1 MISNINDNYCNNCGK
16 YGHYYHHC
24 KIPITSIGI
33 IVFRISDFPNISD
46 LSSNTLNNDKN
57 KKIEYL
63 MICRKD
69 TLGYIDFMRGKYS
82 VYNKEYIMN
91 MIKQM
96 TEEEKKIIL
105 LKDFDLAWKHI
116 WGDNSISNQYKSE
129 EIISKE
135 KFNLLKEGIFNKIDF
150 YNLDSLIDESYKYNI
165 WTEPEWGF
173 PKGRRNFQ
181 EKDYEC
187 AFREFTEETG
197 YNYKYLKN
205 IKNLLPF
212 EEIFT
217 GSNYKS
223 YKHKYY
229 LTFMD
234 YNHSLNVN
242 KFDTIEVSKIEWKTY
257 EECISSIR
265 NYNLE
270 KIRLITNVNNTLK
283 SLKLV
288 Y

>member
-1 MISNINDNYCNNCGK
+1 MINTNDNYCNNCGK
-16 YGHYYHHC
+16 FGHYYHHC

-33 IVFRISDFPNISD
+33 IVFRFRD
-46 LSSNTLNNDKN
+46 LSFNDISFNNKTNDKI
-57 KKIEYL
+57 IEYL

-82 VYNKEYIMN
+82 IYNKEYIMN

-96 TEEEKKIIL
+96 TEEEKDIIR
-105 LKDFDLAWKHI
+105 LKDFDIAWKRI
-116 WGDNSISNQYKSE
+116 WGNDNISTQYKSE
-129 EIISKE
+129 EMISKE
-135 KFNLLKEGIFNKIDF
+135 KFNLLKDGIFNKIDF
-150 YNLDSLIDESYKYNI
+150 YTLDTLIDESYKYKI
-165 WTEPEWGF
+165 WKEPEWGF
-173 PKGRRNFQ
+173 PKGRRNYQ

-197 YNYKYLKN
+197 YNFKYLKT

-223 YKHKYY
+223 YKHKYF
-229 LTFMD
+229 LTYMD
-234 YNHSLNVN
+234 YNHSLNLN
-242 KFDTIEVSKIEWKTY
+242 HFDNTEVSKIEWKTY
-257 EECISSIR
+257 EECVSSIR
-265 NYNLE
+265 DYNLE
-270 KIRLITNVNNTLK
+270 KIRLINNVNYTLK
-283 SLKLV
+283 TLKLV